1 MSGKVIFIFKFYYVL
16 LKTIIACNVVPKRDK
31 AKNTILFLENFPI
44 ENAGYQYRAAKWVP
58 YLEAEGFK
66 VDVWTIVESKAEFD
80 HYQKHNH
87 IGFMILSMRKRFR
100 QILKSRHYGTVIVR
114 RELLLYNDYGN
125 LFMEKFLVKIH
136 PNAILD
142 FDDDIAAAKKQPRH
156 ITNFYGKLLQE
167 HGDKFNASL
176 RLYKHFIVGSNY
188 LKQLVL
194 ERSQATQPEN
204 ICIIPTC
211 VDYDKFTPKLYDK
224 KNKVLTLGWIGG
236 TQNYF
241 LLDKLMPVLNELAQV
256 FCFKLLVIGGESY
269 KRDTKFDIE
278 FVPWALNSE
287 IENLKKIDIG
297 LMPLNNDTRSKGK
310 CGFKLIQYMGL
321 GITSIASS
329 ITVNR
334 EIVDDEID
342 SFLVSSEDS
351 WYIILNKILN
361 EQVNLQGMGNN
372 ARKKIN
378 KNYTFKSNVNS
389 YIAFLNL

>member
-1 MSGKVIFIFKFYYVL
+1 
-16 LKTIIACNVVPKRDK
+16 
-31 AKNTILFLENFPI
+31 
-44 ENAGYQYRAAKWVP
+44 
-58 YLEAEGFK
+58 
-66 VDVWTIVESKAEFD
+66 
-80 HYQKHNH
+80 
-87 IGFMILSMRKRFR
+87 
-100 QILKSRHYGTVIVR
+100 
-114 RELLLYNDYGN
+114 
-125 LFMEKFLVKIH
+125 
-136 PNAILD
+136 
-142 FDDDIAAAKKQPRH
+142 
-156 ITNFYGKLLQE
+156 
-167 HGDKFNASL
+167 
-176 RLYKHFIVGSNY
+176 
-188 LKQLVL
+188 
-194 ERSQATQPEN
+194 
-204 ICIIPTC
+204 
-211 VDYDKFTPKLYDK
+211 
-224 KNKVLTLGWIGG
+224 VLTLGWIGG